1 MTSELKPCW
10 HCPAEKSDVHLLTG
24 ALNRWR
30 VKCEGCGN
38 ETITYP
44 TRAEAVAAWNS
55 RPGEDALRAEVEKT
69 SAALRETR
77 EDGVGMLEL
86 NGKLHAEVARLRGA
100 IQGFDNYLNPSIPFD
115 HSKGD
120 KIPVTSDEWYDQLR
134 TKIRAAL
141 AADAEKG

>member
-1 MTSELKPCW
+1 MDSELKPCPFCGGAGRLEERDG
-10 HCPAEKSDVHLLTG
+10 HYLVGCPGGNCPQMMLAES
-24 ALNRWR
+24 
-30 VKCEGCGN
+30 E
-38 ETITYP
+38 
-44 TRAEAVAAWNS
+44 AEAVAAWNS
-55 RPGEDALRAEVEKT
+55 RPGEDALRAAVEKT